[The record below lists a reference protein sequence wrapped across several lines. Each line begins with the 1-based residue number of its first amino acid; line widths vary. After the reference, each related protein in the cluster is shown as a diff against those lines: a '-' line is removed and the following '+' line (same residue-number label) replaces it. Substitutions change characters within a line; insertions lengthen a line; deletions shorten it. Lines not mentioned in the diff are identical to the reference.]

1 MRVLLIALAFVA
13 ACGSSDGG
21 PDDDDGGT
29 TNPPGC
35 DVFSSACMACASTLE
50 SDSAAC
56 AIDPQACTAMQDIE
70 MTIGCFEDE
79 GVCQKAALT
88 KAASCHRS
96 CCDVEQANVET
107 CTGECFVTRSTCAV
121 SEVRRYDA
129 CYMICN
135 DPLSCAF
142 CDADL
147 TSGFRQCDAN
157 ATNCADEC
165 VRTHRTS

>member
-1 MRVLLIALAFVA
+1 MRARFLLLALVA
-13 ACGSSDGG
+13 ACGSSG
-21 PDDDDGGT
+21 DDLGDGT
-29 TNPPGC
+29 TNPPDC
-35 DVFSSACMACASTLE
+35 DVFSSECMACASALE

-70 MTIGCFEDE
+70 MAIQCFEDE
-79 GVCQKAALT
+79 GVCQKAALG

-107 CTGECFVTRSTCAV
+107 CVGDCFVTRSECAV
-121 SEVRRYDA
+121 VEVRRFDQ

-142 CDADL
+142 CDADFD
-147 TSGFRQCDAN
+147 SAMNGCNADAQR
-157 ATNCADEC
+157 CADVC
-165 VRTHRTS
+165 VMTHRPS